1 MSNIFQVRLT
11 REIADVTTSE
21 DLINIGILVSLIDE
35 KNVSQLEAQIAG
47 PPETSY
53 EGGKFK
59 LSIDVP
65 KDYPFK
71 PPDVKFTTKV
81 WHPNVS
87 SKTGVIC
94 LDILKEQWAASMT
107 LRSVLLSVQQMLC
120 NPEPK
125 NPQDAVV
132 AKQYMKDI
140 NLFNETAKFWTQV
153 YANAPGFKNE
163 EMSTKVQKL
172 TQDMGY
178 NENTALT
185 SLSYHDWDIN
195 KAIEDLAS

>member
-1 MSNIFQVRLT
+1 
-11 REIADVTTSE
+11 
-21 DLINIGILVSLIDE
+21 
-35 KNVSQLEAQIAG
+35 
-47 PPETSY
+47 
-53 EGGKFK
+53 
-59 LSIDVP
+59 
-65 KDYPFK
+65 
-71 PPDVKFTTKV
+71 
-81 WHPNVS
+81 
-87 SKTGVIC
+87 
-94 LDILKEQWAASMT
+94 MT

-140 NLFNETAKFWTQV
+140 NLFNVSFLTSFLCCFILQETAKFWTQV

-178 NENTALT
+178 NEVGLRHELKIQFLKNGCKIDFWLKNNRKFD
-185 SLSYHDWDIN
+185 Y
-195 KAIEDLAS
+195 